1 MVSVGLDRASRGLTA
16 IPVHAAAG
24 QNRSASRCG
33 HAKQWAPPGRF
44 FVPRGAPA
52 PHRPE
57 HREPGFGAADARE
70 EPVRGKNLSGGGWW
84 PARRMVRVASRQ
96 ARGHAPIRAGTGRAP
111 AFPPAPQQSR
121 LTSPSRPDH
130 ADRKA

>member
-1 MVSVGLDRASRGLTA
+1 MVSVGLGRASRGLTA
-16 IPVHAAAG
+16 IPVHVEAG
-24 QNRSASRCG
+24 QNRSAERCG
-33 HAKQWAPPGRF
+33 HAKQWAPAGEVFCPARSTGPASARTPGT
-44 FVPRGAPA
+44 
-52 PHRPE
+52 
-57 HREPGFGAADARE
+57 GFRSADARE
-70 EPVRGKNLSGGGWW
+70 EPVRGKNLSGGGWR

-96 ARGHAPIRAGTGRAP
+96 AHRRAPIRAGTGRAP